1 MSEAAA
7 PGAAVARA
15 RRNTELGLLM
25 VAIIVALGAY
35 ALVGLGLRGRLPRG
49 LLGYGLMLVGGYV
62 AAHLVVR
69 RWARDADP
77 VLLPTAALLAGI
89 GFAIIFRLAPRLA
102 AAQASWLLFGLVL
115 FGVTLVVIRDH
126 RQLDGFTYTIGLLGL
141 LMLLLPLAPGVGR
154 EVRGARLWVDL
165 GPIQFQPSEIA
176 KVLIVIF
183 AASYLNARRELLAVA
198 TRRLGPIA
206 LPEPRHLGPLLLAWG
221 ISLAVLFF
229 EKDLGSSL
237 LFFGIVVVMLWVA
250 TARGAYLAL
259 GGILFA
265 VGAFLGYQVF
275 SHVQDRVTVWLH
287 GLEPEF
293 IQGDGFQVAQSLFA
307 LATGGIAGTGLGL
320 GRPQEIPDV
329 ETDFVFS
336 AIGEELG
343 LLGTMALLLLFV
355 ILIGRGFR
363 AALQRDGFG
372 QLLAAGLTTILA
384 LQTFVIIAGGTRLIP
399 LTGITLPFVSYGG
412 SSLVANFVLLALLVR
427 VSASPPGR
435 RGDWGGSSPRAR
447 VRGDERASEPPSTGW
462 EEPG

>member
-1 MSEAAA
+1 MSQAAA
-7 PGAAVARA
+7 AGGTSSGA
-15 RRNTELGLLM
+15 RRNTELGLLI

-35 ALVGLGLRGRLPRG
+35 ALVGLGLRGRVPRG
-49 LLGYGLMLVGGYV
+49 LGGYGLMLVGGYL

-77 VLLPTAALLAGI
+77 ILLPTAALLAGM
-89 GFAIIFRLAPRLA
+89 GFAIIFRLEPKLA

-115 FGVTLVVIRDH
+115 FGLTLILIRDH

-141 LMLLLPLAPGVGR
+141 LMLLLPLAPGIGR

-165 GPIQFQPSEIA
+165 GPLQFQPSEIA

-237 LFFGIVVVMLWVA
+237 LFFGIFVVMLWVA

-265 VGAFLGYQVF
+265 LGAFLGYQVF
-275 SHVQDRVTVWLH
+275 SHVQARVTVWLH
-287 GLEPEF
+287 VLEPEY
-293 IQGDGFQVAQSLFA
+293 IQDEGFQVAQSLFA

-343 LLGTMALLLLFV
+343 LLGTMAVLLLFV
-355 ILIGRGFR
+355 ILTGRGFR

-384 LQTFVIIAGGTRLIP
+384 LQTFVIIGGVTRLIP
-399 LTGITLPFVSYGG
+399 LTGVTLPFVSYGG

-427 VSASPPGR
+427 VSAASPGR
-435 RGDWGGSSPRAR
+435 RGEREGG
-447 VRGDERASEPPSTGW
+447 
-462 EEPG
+462 

>member
-1 MSEAAA
+1 MSDAAA
-7 PGAAVARA
+7 PSAALVARA
-15 RRNTELGLLM
+15 RRNTELGLLI

-35 ALVGLGLRGRLPRG
+35 ALVGLGLRGRVPAG
-49 LLGYGLMLVGGYV
+49 LAGYGLMLVGGYV

-77 VLLPTAALLAGI
+77 ILLPTAALLAGI
-89 GFAIIFRLAPRLA
+89 GFAIIFRLQPRLA

-115 FGVTLVVIRDH
+115 FAATLIAIRDH

-141 LMLLLPLAPGVGR
+141 LMLLLPLAPVIGR

-237 LFFGIVVVMLWVA
+237 LFFGIVVVMVWVA

-265 VGAFLGYQVF
+265 VGAFLGYQAF
-275 SHVQDRVTVWLH
+275 SHVQERVTVWLH
-287 GLEPEF
+287 VLDPEF
-293 IQGDGFQVAQSLFA
+293 IQREGYQVAQSLFA

-363 AALQRDGFG
+363 ASIGRDGFG
-372 QLLAAGLTTILA
+372 QLLATGLTTILA
-384 LQTFVIIAGGTRLIP
+384 LQTFVIIGGVTRLIP

-427 VSASPPGR
+427 VSAVPPKEE
-435 RGDWGGSSPRAR
+435 GG
-447 VRGDERASEPPSTGW
+447 
-462 EEPG
+462 

>member
-7 PGAAVARA
+7 PSAAVVARA
-15 RRNTELGLLM
+15 RRNTELGLLI

-35 ALVGLGLRGRLPRG
+35 ALVGLGLRGRVPAG
-49 LLGYGLMLVGGYV
+49 LAGYGLMLVGGYI

-77 VLLPTAALLAGI
+77 ILLPTAALLAGI
-89 GFAIIFRLAPRLA
+89 GFAIIFRLQPKLA

-115 FGVTLVVIRDH
+115 FAVTLIAIRDH
-126 RQLDGFTYTIGLLGL
+126 RRLDGFTYTIGLLGL
-141 LMLLLPLAPGVGR
+141 LMLLLPLAPVIGR

-237 LFFGIVVVMLWVA
+237 LFFGIVVVMVWVA

-259 GGILFA
+259 GGVLFA
-265 VGAFLGYQVF
+265 VGAFLGYQAF
-275 SHVQDRVTVWLH
+275 SHVQERVTVWLH
-287 GLEPEF
+287 VLDPEF
-293 IQGDGFQVAQSLFA
+293 IQEEGYQVAQSLFA

-363 AALQRDGFG
+363 ASIGRDGFG
-372 QLLAAGLTTILA
+372 QLLATGLTTILA
-384 LQTFVIIAGGTRLIP
+384 LQTFVIIGGVTRLIP

-427 VSASPPGR
+427 VSAVPPKEE
-435 RGDWGGSSPRAR
+435 GS
-447 VRGDERASEPPSTGW
+447 
-462 EEPG
+462 

>member
-7 PGAAVARA
+7 PSAGVARA
-15 RRNTELGLLM
+15 RRNTELGLLI

-35 ALVGLGLRGRLPRG
+35 ALVGLGLRGRVPPG
-49 LLGYGLMLVGGYV
+49 LAGYGLMLVGGYV
-62 AAHLVVR
+62 AVHLVVR

-89 GFAIIFRLAPRLA
+89 GFAIIFRLQPRLA

-115 FGVTLVVIRDH
+115 FAVTLILIRDH

-141 LMLLLPLAPGVGR
+141 LMLLLPLAPVIGR

-206 LPEPRHLGPLLLAWG
+206 LPEPRHLGPLLLAWS

-237 LFFGIVVVMLWVA
+237 LFFGIVVVMVWVA

-265 VGAFLGYQVF
+265 VGAFLGYQAF
-275 SHVQDRVTVWLH
+275 SHVQERVTVWLH
-287 GLEPEF
+287 VLEPEF
-293 IQGDGFQVAQSLFA
+293 IQEEGYQVAQSLFA

-363 AALQRDGFG
+363 ASIGRDGFG

-384 LQTFVIIAGGTRLIP
+384 LQTFVIIGGVTRLIP

-427 VSASPPGR
+427 VSAVPPKEE
-435 RGDWGGSSPRAR
+435 GG
-447 VRGDERASEPPSTGW
+447 
-462 EEPG
+462 

>member
-1 MSEAAA
+1 MSDVAAS
-7 PGAAVARA
+7 GDGVARA
-15 RRNTELGLLM
+15 RRNTELGLLI

-35 ALVGLGLRGRLPRG
+35 ALVGLGVRGRVPPGLP
-49 LLGYGLMLVGGYV
+49 GYGLMLVGGYL

-69 RWARDADP
+69 RWAREADP
-77 VLLPTAALLAGI
+77 VLLPTAGLLAGI
-89 GFAIIFRLAPRLA
+89 GFAVIFRLEPKLA
-102 AAQASWLLFGLVL
+102 TAQASWLLFGLVL
-115 FGVTLVVIRDH
+115 FAVTLIVIRDH
-126 RQLDGFTYTIGLLGL
+126 RQLDGFTYTIGLLGV
-141 LMLLLPLAPGVGR
+141 LMLLLPLAPVIGT
-154 EVRGARLWVDL
+154 EVRGSRLWVDL

-176 KVLIVIF
+176 KVLIVVF

-237 LFFGIVVVMLWVA
+237 LFFGVVVVMLWVA
-250 TARGAYLAL
+250 TARGAYLAI

-265 VGAFLGYQVF
+265 AGAFLGYQAF
-275 SHVQDRVTVWLH
+275 SHVQARVTVWLH
-287 GLEPEF
+287 VLEPEF
-293 IQGDGFQVAQSLFA
+293 IQDEGYQVAQSLFA

-343 LLGTMALLLLFV
+343 LLGTMAVLLLFV
-355 ILIGRGFR
+355 VLVGRGYR
-363 AALQRDGFG
+363 AAIQRGTDGFG
-372 QLLAAGLTTILA
+372 QLLATGLTTILA
-384 LQTFVIIAGGTRLIP
+384 LQTFVIVGGVTRLIP

-427 VSASPPGR
+427 VSSPAPPR
-435 RGDWGGSSPRAR
+435 RKESG
-447 VRGDERASEPPSTGW
+447 
-462 EEPG
+462 

>member
-7 PGAAVARA
+7 PSAALVARA
-15 RRNTELGLLM
+15 RRNTELGLLI

-35 ALVGLGLRGRLPRG
+35 ALVGLGLRGRVPAG
-49 LLGYGLMLVGGYV
+49 LAGYGLMLVGGYV

-77 VLLPTAALLAGI
+77 ILLPTAALLAGI
-89 GFAIIFRLAPRLA
+89 GFAIIFRLQPRLA

-115 FGVTLVVIRDH
+115 FAVTLIAIRDH

-141 LMLLLPLAPGVGR
+141 LMLLLPLAPVIGR

-237 LFFGIVVVMLWVA
+237 LFFGIVVVMVWVA

-265 VGAFLGYQVF
+265 VGAFLGYQAF
-275 SHVQDRVTVWLH
+275 SHVQERVTVWLH
-287 GLEPEF
+287 VLDPEF
-293 IQGDGFQVAQSLFA
+293 IQREGYQVAQSLFA

-363 AALQRDGFG
+363 ASIGRDGFG
-372 QLLAAGLTTILA
+372 QLLATGLTTILA
-384 LQTFVIIAGGTRLIP
+384 LQTFVIIGGVTRLIP

-427 VSASPPGR
+427 VSAVPPKEE
-435 RGDWGGSSPRAR
+435 GG
-447 VRGDERASEPPSTGW
+447 
-462 EEPG
+462 

>member
-1 MSEAAA
+1 MSQAEAA
-7 PGAAVARA
+7 GSAASAA
-15 RRNTELGLLM
+15 RRNTELGLLI

-35 ALVGLGLRGRLPRG
+35 ALVGLGLRGRVPRG
-49 LLGYGLMLVGGYV
+49 LGGYGLMLVGGYV

-77 VLLPTAALLAGI
+77 ILLPTAALLAGI
-89 GFAIIFRLAPRLA
+89 GFAIIYRLAPALA
-102 AAQASWLLFGLVL
+102 AAQASWLLFGVVL
-115 FGVTLVVIRDH
+115 FGLTLIVIRDH

-141 LMLLLPLAPGVGR
+141 LMLLLPLAPVIGR

-165 GPIQFQPSEIA
+165 GPLQFQPSEIA

-198 TRRLGPIA
+198 TRRLGPIS

-250 TARGAYLAL
+250 TARGAYLGL

-275 SHVQDRVTVWLH
+275 SHVQERVTVWLH
-287 GLEPEF
+287 VLEPEF
-293 IQGDGFQVAQSLFA
+293 IQDEGFQVAQSLFA

-343 LLGTMALLLLFV
+343 LLGTMAVLLLFV

-372 QLLAAGLTTILA
+372 QLLATGLTTILA
-384 LQTFVIIAGGTRLIP
+384 LQTFVIIGGVTRLIP
-399 LTGITLPFVSYGG
+399 LTGVTLPFVSYGG

-427 VSASPPGR
+427 VSAAPPARPGQREGR
-435 RGDWGGSSPRAR
+435 
-447 VRGDERASEPPSTGW
+447 
-462 EEPG
+462 

>member
-1 MSEAAA
+1 MSRAELAD
-7 PGAAVARA
+7 GAASA
-15 RRNTELGLLM
+15 RRNTELGLLI

-35 ALVGLGLRGRLPRG
+35 ALVGLGLRGRIPRG
-49 LLGYGLMLVGGYV
+49 LGGYGLMLVGGYV

-77 VLLPTAALLAGI
+77 ILLPTAALLAGI
-89 GFAIIFRLAPRLA
+89 GFAVIFRLAPALA
-102 AAQASWLLFGLVL
+102 AAQASWLLFGVVL
-115 FGVTLVVIRDH
+115 FGLTLILIRDH

-141 LMLLLPLAPGVGR
+141 LMLLLPLAPGIGR
-154 EVRGARLWVDL
+154 EIRGARLWVDL
-165 GPIQFQPSEIA
+165 GPLQFQPSEIA

-198 TRRLGPIA
+198 TRRLGPIS
-206 LPEPRHLGPLLLAWG
+206 LPEPRHLGPILLAWG

-275 SHVQDRVTVWLH
+275 SHVQERVTVWLH
-287 GLEPEF
+287 VLEPEF
-293 IQGDGFQVAQSLFA
+293 IQDEGFQVAQSLFA

-343 LLGTMALLLLFV
+343 LLGTMAVLLLFV

-384 LQTFVIIAGGTRLIP
+384 LQTFVIIGGVTRLIP
-399 LTGITLPFVSYGG
+399 LTGVTLPFVSYGG
-412 SSLVANFVLLALLVR
+412 SSLVANLVLLALLVR
-427 VSASPPGR
+427 VSAAPPAGR
-435 RGDWGGSSPRAR
+435 TDREGS
-447 VRGDERASEPPSTGW
+447 
-462 EEPG
+462 